1 MNLKPEPIYAEPLKP
16 NKTATVINDTSA
28 PGEYQPV
35 SIFQQN
41 REKWQK
47 RASSTDI
54 SPAAVQQ
61 QSTILTRK
69 NLHHPDL
76 VMDLPPPSQQDS
88 TTPPL
93 SSGSTSASSS
103 TISLDKQVEDPEE
116 DMTLGEHFAKQNQCT
131 LKKNEK
137 FSENSPHGKKMEK
150 SVSMSVSTVSSN
162 NSLEDVVLRIDETS
176 DTVSE
181 CGGSMDRLSTGS
193 VMSSASLKIEME
205 KSPIPMRNTQK
216 FVSKFADLK
225 LTGGCSTIAK
235 TGSVPSVNVPT
246 KPEKPE
252 KERNSFMASFRPQLK
267 AKPQITIK
275 KKSIFLQG
283 HSTGGSKSEDPGKK

>member
-1 MNLKPEPIYAEPLKP
+1 MKP
-16 NKTATVINDTSA
+16 NKSAVINDTSA
-28 PGEYQPV
+28 LGEYQPV

-54 SPAAVQQ
+54 STAAVQQ

-76 VMDLPPPSQQDS
+76 VMDLPPPSLQ
-88 TTPPL
+88 

-103 TISLDKQVEDPEE
+103 TISLDKQLEEAEE

-162 NSLEDVVLRIDETS
+162 NSLEDVVLRIDESS

-181 CGGSMDRLSTGS
+181 CGESIDRLSTGS
-193 VMSSASLKIEME
+193 IMSSSSLKIEME

-235 TGSVPSVNVPT
+235 TGTTPSSVST

-252 KERNSFMASFRPQLK
+252 KERTSFLASFRPQLK
-267 AKPQITIK
+267 AKPQVTIK

-283 HSTGGSKSEDPGKK
+283 HSAGSSKSENPGQK